1 MNPAELPLP
10 PLREDLQ
17 ILRGGTSYSGA
28 PVWVVLDPI
37 RNRFFRVT
45 YEMFQLL
52 SLWNRSRSLNEL
64 NHALRLRFGR
74 ETDPEEIGMV
84 MRMLDANFFL
94 AQPLSGTWRG
104 LYENATRRHSL
115 FMQLIHNYLFFRIP
129 LVRPERFI
137 RQSWPYVT
145 FLFTRAFLL
154 FAALVGLAGLYLVS
168 RQWNEFVGTFP
179 YVFSLEGAAI
189 SVLSVVLIKS
199 MHELGHAYVAHMF
212 RCRIPTMG
220 VAFMVMVPLL
230 YTDVSDAWRLKSR
243 KSRIMIDCAGVVTEL
258 CVAAFALFLWAF
270 IPDGPL
276 RSAVFVL
283 AAVGWILSLLVN
295 TNPFMRFDGYYI
307 LADFLGVE
315 NLQPRA
321 FRHMRWR
328 LRELLFGVGYPP
340 PEPFPPRLDAI
351 VTFYAICTTI
361 YRLLLYVGIALLVY
375 HFTIKLVGILLFAV
389 EVGFFMIRPVWSELK
404 EWWTMRQDILRS
416 RRTYLTAAIL
426 LGGITLLAMPL
437 STRVSAPAL
446 LLPETFVR
454 LYSEEPGRIEQIN
467 VKRGQTV
474 SKGDVLFVIA
484 SPTLVQD
491 RKLADIEIA
500 LAERR
505 LARIGANSE
514 DLIQKGVVENE
525 LRRLNAKREGLAARE
540 QKLVVRAP
548 FDGHIADLNSEI
560 VPGQWVS
567 RKEQF
572 AYLSGTGAAVVRGY
586 VYGEDRARVEAGAK
600 GWFIPDDVTQTKLK
614 VSLTGFAISGARQIE
629 IPQLTSQFGGKLAV
643 HPASNSRLVPVSAQ
657 YAVTANVTETAPE
670 LNQTRSGILLID
682 GKAESLLARG
692 WRRVLTVLVRESGA

>member
-1 MNPAELPLP
+1 MTPNDLPLP

-52 SLWNRSRSLNEL
+52 SLWNRSQSFNQL
-64 NHALRLRFGR
+64 NHALQRRFGR
-74 ETDPEEIGMV
+74 ETDPEEISTV

-104 LYENATRRHSL
+104 LYEGATRRHSL

-129 LVRPERFI
+129 LVRPQRFI
-137 RQSWPYVT
+137 QASWPYVS
-145 FLFTRAFLL
+145 FLFTRGFLFL
-154 FAALVGLAGLYLVS
+154 AGLVGLCGLYLVS
-168 RQWNEFVGTFP
+168 RQWDAFVSTFP
-179 YVFSLEGAAI
+179 YVFSLEGAALSLV
-189 SVLSVVLIKS
+189 SVALIKS

-220 VAFMVMVPLL
+220 MAFMVMIPLL
-230 YTDVSDAWRLKSR
+230 YTDVSDSWRLKSKR
-243 KSRIMIDCAGVVTEL
+243 SRIMIDCAGVITEL

-276 RSAVFVL
+276 RSAIFVL

-328 LRELLFGVGYPP
+328 LRELLFGVGYQP
-340 PEPFPPRLDAI
+340 PESFPPRLDA
-351 VTFYAICTTI
+351 TLTLYAICTTI

-375 HFTIKLVGILLFAV
+375 HFTIKLVGIVLFAV
-389 EVGFFMIRPVWSELK
+389 EVGFFMIRPVWSEIK
-404 EWWTMRQDILRS
+404 EWWSMRQDILRS
-416 RRTYLTAAIL
+416 RRTYITLGLVIVAAIL
-426 LGGITLLAMPL
+426 VAMPL
-437 STRVSAPAL
+437 STRVRAPAIM
-446 LLPETFVR
+446 LPETFVR
-454 LYSEEPGRIEQIN
+454 LYSEEPGRVELMN

-474 SKGDVLFVIA
+474 KQGDVLFVIA
-484 SPTLVQD
+484 SPALVQE
-491 RKLADIEIA
+491 RELADIEMS
-500 LAERR
+500 LAQRR
-505 LARIGANSE
+505 LARIGANSD
-514 DLIQKGVVENE
+514 DLVQKNVVENQ
-525 LRRLNAKREGLAARE
+525 LNRLLAQRAGLMEREE
-540 QKLVVRAP
+540 KLVIRAP

-560 VPGQWVS
+560 APGQWVS

-572 AYLSGTGAAVVRGY
+572 AYLEGTSGVVVRGY
-586 VYGEDRARVEAGAK
+586 IGGEDRARVEKDATGM
-600 GWFIPDDVTQTKLK
+600 FIPDDVTQRKLEISVQGFS
-614 VSLTGFAISGARQIE
+614 VSSARQIE
-629 IPQLTSQFGGKLAV
+629 LPQLTSQFGGKIAV
-643 HPASNSRLVPVSAQ
+643 HPSTNGRFVPVSAQ
-657 YAVTANVTETAPE
+657 YAVTADITGAMPN
-670 LNQTRSGILLID
+670 LDQTQSGVLLIN
-682 GKAESLLARG
+682 GRAESLLARA